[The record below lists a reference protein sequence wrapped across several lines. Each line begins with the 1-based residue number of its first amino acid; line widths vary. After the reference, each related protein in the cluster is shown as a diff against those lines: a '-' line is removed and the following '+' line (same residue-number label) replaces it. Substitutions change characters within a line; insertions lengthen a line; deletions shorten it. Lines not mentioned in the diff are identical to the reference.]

1 MKKLLAS
8 VLAITMVASM
18 LTACGDSDSSSKA
31 ESKSE
36 AETTTTTTTTAEET
50 TTTTEAEPEPEPA
63 DSSSEGGD
71 TTAAAT
77 GFKPFAEIK
86 DSLADYDNCSLKF
99 AADTDVNAFA
109 EMFNEAVEN
118 KNKKSAHN
126 GETLYPGDEGYTG
139 DEALLTLSV
148 QEVGGI
154 PMMKVDQTLYEDD
167 FGDTVP
173 KTIKLRYDMNKLFAG
188 HEEDME
194 KIFTIKADVVAIA
207 RDNPIFDDGSQGGL
221 GVYWY
226 GGAFGTNNDGEWNGN
241 LIEYSGVSSS
251 STDSDDVEWI
261 NQWAYMDGMQ
271 IRPGIQD
278 PSKKATFGKDYET
291 NYLTLMVWQVTN
303 NIDLYIADIT
313 FLDENNN
320 VIAVPEE
327 NIPGGAAYDE
337 GPLEDATADGIVP
350 RDADGN
356 VTYDESVI
364 LHGPYL
370 NEQ

>member
-1 MKKLLAS
+1 MKKVLAS
-8 VLAITMVASM
+8 VLAITMVAAM

-31 ESKSE
+31 ESK
-36 AETTTTTTTTAEET
+36 AETTTTTTTAEET
-50 TTTTEAEPEPEPA
+50 TTTTEAESEPEPA
-63 DSSSEGGD
+63 DSGSEGGD
-71 TTAAAT
+71 TTATAT

-109 EMFNEAVEN
+109 EMFNEEVEV
-118 KNKKSAHN
+118 KSKTSEHY
-126 GETLYPGDEGYTG
+126 GEKLLPGQEGYGG
-139 DEALLTLSV
+139 DEAVLELSV

-154 PMMKVDQTLYEDD
+154 PMMKVDQLLYEDAY
-167 FGDTVP
+167 GDTVP

-188 HEEDME
+188 HEEEME

-207 RDNPIFDDGSQGGL
+207 REPATFDDGSQGGI

-226 GGAFGTNNDGEWNGN
+226 GGAFGTNNDGQWNGN
-241 LIEYSGVSSS
+241 LIEYSGASSS
-251 STDSDDVEWI
+251 STGNDEVEWI

-278 PSKKATFGKDYET
+278 PSKEATFSKDYET

-313 FLDENNN
+313 FLDESNN
-320 VIAVPEE
+320 VIPVPEE
-327 NIPGGAAYDE
+327 NIPGGASYDE

-364 LHGPYL
+364 VHDRMLG
-370 NEQ
+370 E